1 MPNPKKK
8 ARQLVAMVLVDTSIW
23 VSHLRIGDVHLSALL
38 QEEEVLCHPF
48 IVGELACGNI
58 KNRTEV
64 ITLLQALPMARMAKN
79 EEVLR
84 FIESHGLMGA
94 GLGLIDV
101 HLLAS
106 ALLSK
111 TPLWTTDKPL
121 REASVKL
128 NFAYQ

>member
-1 MPNPKKK
+1 MI
-8 ARQLVAMVLVDTSIW
+8 LVDTSIW
-23 VSHLRIGDVHLSALL
+23 ISHLREGDAQLKALL

-64 ITLLQALPMARMAKN
+64 LTELQALPTARIATD

-84 FIESHGLMGA
+84 FIEANGLMGM
-94 GLGLIDV
+94 GLGFIDV

-106 ALLSK
+106 ALLSD
-111 TPLWTTDKPL
+111 TPLWTADKQLKRASASL
-121 REASVKL
+121 RV
-128 NFAYQ
+128 AY

>member
-1 MPNPKKK
+1 MI
-8 ARQLVAMVLVDTSIW
+8 LVDTSIW
-23 VSHLRIGDVHLSALL
+23 VSHLRRGDAHLNALL
-38 QEEEVLCHPF
+38 QEEEVICHPF

-58 KNRTEV
+58 KNRIEV
-64 ITLLQALPMARMAKN
+64 LTLLQTLPMARMAKN

-84 FIESHGLMGA
+84 FIESHGLMGV

-121 REASVKL
+121 REASIRL
-128 NFAYQ
+128 SIAYQ

>member
-1 MPNPKKK
+1 
-8 ARQLVAMVLVDTSIW
+8 MVLVDTSIW
-23 VSHLRIGDVHLSALL
+23 VSHLRIGDARLNALL
-38 QEEEVLCHPF
+38 QEEEVICHPF

-64 ITLLQALPMARMAKN
+64 LTLLQALPMARMAKK

-84 FIESHGLMGA
+84 FIESHGLMGV

-111 TPLWTTDKPL
+111 ARLWTTDKPL

-128 NFAYQ
+128 NVAYQ